1 MRRLR
6 LILTLLMFCMLWS
19 ACDQTRSGVVSETE
33 EKQYQRGQRL
43 LREGRQGE
51 ALNAFLKV
59 IEKRPDAPESHLE
72 AGILYQQHIGDPV
85 ASIYHLRRYIELRP
99 DTAEAEKAGQMIET
113 ARKDFARSLPGQPYD
128 SAIERLD
135 LLEMLEAVRE
145 ENQQLKRE
153 LAAARQGV
161 SVSRAPSGETTDST
175 RVSYTSS
182 NSNTQRPSAPTQ
194 SYVPPQQTRDTAS
207 QTRTPAVQ
215 ARTYTVVTGD
225 TLTRISTK
233 VYGESVRWQEIFEA
247 NRDQLPNPNA
257 LRVGQTLRIPQ

>member
-1 MRRLR
+1 MSRTG
-6 LILTLLMFCMLWS
+6 LILTFLTLCIFW
-19 ACDQTRSGVVSETE
+19 AGCDSQTGGVVNETE

-43 LREGRQGE
+43 LREGREGE

-85 ASIYHLRRYIELRP
+85 ASIYHLRRYVELRP
-99 DTAEAEKAGQMIET
+99 DSAEAQKAEQLIES
-113 ARKDFARSLPGQPYD
+113 AKKDFARSLPGQPYD

-145 ENQQLKRE
+145 ENKELKRE
-153 LAAARQGV
+153 LAAARQGQV
-161 SVSRAPSGETTDST
+161 AQNAPQTVNVNGNS
-175 RVSYTSS
+175 RVSYQST
-182 NSNTQRPSAPTQ
+182 RPPDRQPAPQT
-194 SYVPPQQTRDTAS
+194 YVPPQQVNRQSANVS
-207 QTRTPAVQ
+207 Q
-215 ARTYTVVTGD
+215 RTYTVVSGD

-233 VYGESVRWQEIFEA
+233 VYGDTGRWQEIFEA

-257 LRVGQTLRIPQ
+257 LKVGQTLKVPE